1 MAKKSKKV
9 EVQVISGID
18 AKISKLKAKIA
29 SLEAKK

>member
-9 EVQVISGID
+9 EVQAISGID

-29 SLEAKK
+29 SLEATK